1 MCPSTTRRRRLRRPR
16 VQEFGPAGVRAVTV
30 SPDPA
35 RVRTAVR
42 EVAQPIAYLASPQAA
57 RITGADFLIDGGW

>member
-1 MCPSTTRRRRLRRPR
+1 MR
-16 VQEFGPAGVRAVTV
+16 VVTV
-30 SPDPA
+30 SPGPA

-57 RITGADFLIDGGW
+57 SITGADFLIDGGLVKGGLRGGGLERRDPG